1 MRKRMGVVR
10 SNRSKVGHG
19 VGGNRVVEEILNGS
33 TDPAA
38 TGYGSVCEVDGTPF
52 RAIAYF
58 G

>member
-1 MRKRMGVVR
+1 MGVVR